1 MTNPSG
7 KFSQDSQSS
16 HVFAKSPEPSGSENA
31 MAEPTENFIEDAL
44 ADYESS
50 LIGYA
55 NTILHDP
62 DRARD
67 VVQETFIKLCQQ
79 DLSQIRHSVKTWLFT
94 VCRNRALDILRK
106 ENRVQPLQD
115 YQWDHLE
122 GTGQQPDEAAE
133 SQERDAQIRHT
144 LGRLSENQRE
154 VILLKFQQGLTYQ
167 EITEITGLTSG
178 NIGFLIHTGLKR
190 LRDLLPPE
198 ILRR

>member
-1 MTNPSG
+1 
-7 KFSQDSQSS
+7 
-16 HVFAKSPEPSGSENA
+16 